1 MPEKGP
7 ASKAMGH
14 GCKNTF
20 LWDILSCRSFELA
33 QLAKAYGDN
42 VPEYRFEYEDI
53 VTQCKLLSSELL
65 NQCNESKEVHEL
77 LNMKS
82 GVTKYFRY
90 SDQMKYPI
98 LRLAI
103 EHNNKP
109 FVGHMYCQNTLRQS
123 WYGDSLWQGAPIGF
137 KLLMFLLHILM
148 APGYAIQVSFPLFLS
163 LQYQSFSEIHT
174 LAFQS
179 C

>member
-1 MPEKGP
+1 M
-7 ASKAMGH
+7 
-14 GCKNTF
+14 F
-20 LWDILSCRSFELA
+20 LICRSFELV

-53 VTQCKLLSSELL
+53 VTQCKLLSAELL

-123 WYGDSLWQGAPIGF
+123 WYGDSSWQGAPIGF
-137 KLLMFLLHILM
+137 KLLMFLLHIIASPL
-148 APGYAIQVSFPLFLS
+148 YAIQVSFSLFLS
-163 LQYQSFSEIHT
+163 LYFVVLKFSVPKFFRDT
-174 LAFQS
+174 LDFQL
-179 C
+179 CWTHFI

>member
-1 MPEKGP
+1 M
-7 ASKAMGH
+7 
-14 GCKNTF
+14 
-20 LWDILSCRSFELA
+20 
-33 QLAKAYGDN
+33 Q
-42 VPEYRFEYEDI
+42 
-53 VTQCKLLSSELL
+53 
-65 NQCNESKEVHEL
+65 
-77 LNMKS
+77 
-82 GVTKYFRY
+82 
-90 SDQMKYPI
+90 YPI

-148 APGYAIQVSFPLFLS
+148 APGYAIQVSFSLFL
-163 LQYQSFSEIHT
+163 LLHFVLLKFSAPKFFKDT

>member
-1 MPEKGP
+1 M
-7 ASKAMGH
+7 
-14 GCKNTF
+14 
-20 LWDILSCRSFELA
+20 
-33 QLAKAYGDN
+33 
-42 VPEYRFEYEDI
+42 
-53 VTQCKLLSSELL
+53 TQCKLLSAELL

-123 WYGDSLWQGAPIGF
+123 WYGDSTWQGAPIGF
-137 KLLMFLLHILM
+137 KLLMFLLHVIFS
-148 APGYAIQVSFPLFLS
+148 PVYAVQVSFSLFLS
-163 LQYQSFSEIHT
+163 LYFVVLKFSVPKFFRDT
-174 LAFQS
+174 LDFQL
-179 C
+179 CWTHFI